1 MNRLLYKRNIHWPK
15 IDWYKFKKVNK
26 LEKLE
31 RLDKWI
37 KNKPVINIE
46 SVVKNKQ

>member
-26 LEKLE
+26 LDIKLQ
-31 RLDKWI
+31 
-37 KNKPVINIE
+37 NKIINITIE